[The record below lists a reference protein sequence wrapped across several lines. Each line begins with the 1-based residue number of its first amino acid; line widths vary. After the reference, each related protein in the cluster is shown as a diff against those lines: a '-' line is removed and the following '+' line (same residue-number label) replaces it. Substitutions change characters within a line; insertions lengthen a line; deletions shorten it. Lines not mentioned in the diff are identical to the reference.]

1 MKIDEVHILPTDKT
15 PEYLFN
21 PDGNIKI
28 KGRGVAATVTG
39 VPPKIMNW
47 IDEYL
52 VNPAEITTVI
62 LAFDYLN
69 SYSTVM
75 LVSVLKKLSPL
86 NQQSKKLVIKWY
98 YEDLE
103 DDIFNQG
110 EYISSALNIPF
121 ECIKTNN
128 ITNI

>member
-1 MKIDEVHILPTDKT
+1 MNIDEVHILPTDKT
-15 PEYLFN
+15 PAYLFN

-39 VPPKIMNW
+39 VPQKIMNW

-75 LVSVLKKLSPL
+75 LVSILKNLL
-86 NQQSKKLVIKWY
+86 QVNQQSKKLVIKWY

-110 EYISSALNIPF
+110 EYISSTLQIPF
-121 ECIKTNN
+121 EFIMTDN
-128 ITNI
+128 IANI